1 MHSTFHASDS
11 GQAVVQNTTTVGT
24 EQLIVSLHS
33 ENDSSIEFQV
43 KEEISGDLISVAI
56 TINQSGLQQLVQWL
70 RERGVVD

>member
-56 TINQSGLQQLVQWL
+56 SINQSGLQQLVQWL